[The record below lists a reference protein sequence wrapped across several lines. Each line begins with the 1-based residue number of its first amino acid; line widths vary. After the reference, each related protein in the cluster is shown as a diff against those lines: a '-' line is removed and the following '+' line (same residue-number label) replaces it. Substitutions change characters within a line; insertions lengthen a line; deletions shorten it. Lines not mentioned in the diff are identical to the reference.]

1 MIVQV
6 YDSWEADDEDE
17 PDLAAAMPPSGGG
30 GDQEVKSPA
39 AKEGE
44 SSSSTAAGSSQL
56 ETRGTGLPELRGK
69 SLIPTFG
76 FNCKR
81 PNYAQIF
88 EVIHPNLRFLIQT
101 K

>member
-17 PDLAAAMPPSGGG
+17 PDVAVMPNGG
-30 GDQEVKSPA
+30 GDQGKSPA
-39 AKEGE
+39 NNKEGE
-44 SSSSTAAGSSQL
+44 SSSSAAGSTQL

-88 EVIHPNLRFLIQT
+88 EVTYPNLNILIQT

>member
-17 PDLAAAMPPSGGG
+17 PDVAALPNGG
-30 GDQEVKSPA
+30 GDKGKSPA
-39 AKEGE
+39 NTKEGE
-44 SSSSTAAGSSQL
+44 SSSCTAGSSQL

-88 EVIHPNLRFLIQT
+88 EVTYPNLNILIQT